1 MAGAGPTQVT
11 ALYTSPSYTA
21 RCPGW
26 HVRMH
31 ALRDPCVVRRARC
44 TSHCSTHTPRHDL
57 HVYIRAPHPI
67 SHRIPP
73 LHTRRP
79 IPAIMHHAE
88 LWWSLLL
95 LRTPPIIDRHAS
107 RRTLRRYAWSP
118 GAAQHTYVYPQS
130 YYTIHWPRMRD
141 TIVLSMRDS
150 LCCTPP
156 TDPPPP
162 PATALTPS
170 TGHAGRLGCA
180 LCGDLQGCAVML

>member
-1 MAGAGPTQVT
+1 MACAGHGLVHVAVVHGPLSWVACAHARIARPMCGSPCAVHVPLFHAHTPTRPPCIHPRTTSHIPSHSAT
-11 ALYTSPSYTA
+11 AHTSP
-21 RCPGW
+21 
-26 HVRMH
+26 
-31 ALRDPCVVRRARC
+31 L
-44 TSHCSTHTPRHDL
+44 
-57 HVYIRAPHPI
+57 
-67 SHRIPP
+67 
-73 LHTRRP
+73 
-79 IPAIMHHAE
+79 PAIMHHAE